1 MKVLLIEFILL
12 FAFEMLH
19 GQDAPQTIAATINN
33 PAPGSIVIP
42 ITVTGFQNIGSVS
55 LSIDYDVSV
64 LNFVQGTPNPALPGF
79 IISDNDLGN
88 GMHRLIMGWYG
99 WNSVS
104 LPDSSSIMDIEFTYL
119 SGTTTLAWY
128 DNGGSCEY
136 ADANFVVLND
146 IPMEDYY
153 IDGHVCGAI
162 GVPTPIAGDSAV
174 CQGESSVFYST
185 DTIQNAT
192 GYVWNVPEGA
202 IIASGQNTN
211 AITVDYSDTAVSGY
225 VSVVG
230 INACDSG
237 QQEQKYVSVNILPI
251 ANAGNDTV
259 IPNGTSTTLHAA
271 LGGEGIYSYYWMPP
285 ELLVDPNVQNPQTVI
300 LTSSTLFTLEVT
312 NDSTFCQNYDDMLVS
327 VSGGALSVNPV
338 AAPAE
343 ICMGDSSQLY
353 ANAGGGS
360 GNYTYNWSAAPS
372 GNPPWTSA
380 EANPQVAPDTTTV
393 YSVEV
398 YDGFTTTSGN
408 TDLLVNE
415 LPTAFIYGDDTL
427 CGNNDSALIS
437 IEFTGVANW
446 SVVYSNGYATWQ
458 INNIDTTLF
467 QFYVSDSGTYVV
479 LEVEDANCVGTSS
492 GNAVVEKYPIPDTP
506 VISQEGD
513 ELSSDVAFGNQWYLN
528 DEVIPGAT
536 GQSYTAQV
544 NGLYYDIV
552 TVNSCVS
559 DTSNAIYVIVTSV
572 DEIRNDYFRVVP
584 NPARN
589 KVKILSGNHFTG
601 EVKVRLFSLSGML
614 VNDYILQ
621 LADGKSNQTID
632 ISSLTPGLYF
642 LRISNEEV
650 VKVSKIVVR

>member
-1 MKVLLIEFILL
+1 MRTLLIILL
-12 FAFEMLH
+12 LINTSLII
-19 GQDAPQTIAATINN
+19 GQDAPQTTAATVNN
-33 PAPGSIVIP
+33 PAPGSIIIP
-42 ITVTGFQNIGSVS
+42 VTVTGFQNIGSVS
-55 LSIDYDVSV
+55 LSLDYSVSV
-64 LNFVQGTPNPALPGF
+64 LNFVQGTPNPSLSGF

-88 GMHRLIMGWYG
+88 GIHRLIMGWYG
-99 WNSVS
+99 WNAVS

-119 SGTTTLAWY
+119 SGTTSLAWY

-136 ADANFVVLND
+136 ADENFVVLND
-146 IPMEDYY
+146 IPAEDFYF
-153 IDGHVCGAI
+153 DGYVCGAI
-162 GVPTPIAGDSAV
+162 GIPTPISGDSSV
-174 CQGESSVFYST
+174 CQGETSVFYSI
-185 DTIQNAT
+185 DTIPNAT
-192 GYVWNVPEGA
+192 GYAWSVPEGA
-202 IIASGQNTN
+202 IIISGQNTN

-225 VSVVG
+225 VSVAG

-237 QQEQKYVSVNILPI
+237 QQEQKYVSVNILPV

-271 LGGEGIYSYYWMPP
+271 SGGEGNFSYYWMPP

-312 NDSTFCQNYDDMLVS
+312 NDSTFCQNYDDLLVT
-327 VSGGALSVNPV
+327 VSGGALCVNP
-338 AAPAE
+338 ATAPPE
-343 ICMGDSSQLY
+343 ICIGDSSQLY

-360 GNYTYNWSAAPS
+360 GNYTYSWSATPT

-380 EANPQVAPDTTTV
+380 EANPQVSPDTTTV
-393 YSVEV
+393 YTVEV

-408 TDLLVNE
+408 TILLVNE

-427 CGNNDSALIS
+427 CGEEDSALIT
-437 IEFTGVANW
+437 IEFTGTAEW
-446 SVVYSNGYATWQ
+446 SVVYSNGYSTWQ
-458 INNIDTTLF
+458 INNIDTALY
-467 QFYVSDSGTYVV
+467 QFYVFDSGTYVV

-492 GNAVVEKYPIPDTP
+492 GNAVIEKYPIPNVP
-506 VISQEGD
+506 VISQDGD
-513 ELSSDVAFGNQWYLN
+513 VLSSDIVLGNQWYLN
-528 DEVIPGAT
+528 DEEIPGAT
-536 GQSYTAQV
+536 GQFYTAQV

-559 DTSNAIYVIVTSV
+559 DTSNSIYVIVTSV
-572 DEIRNDYFRVVP
+572 NEIRNDYFRVAP

-601 EVKVRLFSLSGML
+601 KVNVRLFSVSGL
-614 VNDYILQ
+614 LINDYILQ

-642 LRISNEEV
+642 LKISNKDAV
-650 VKVSKIVVR
+650 TVSKMVVR